1 MHECVLVINKQQSTR
16 HLHDMMTAAA
26 THMYTSIMLFTH
38 SLHLVFNDNDF

>member
-26 THMYTSIMLFTH
+26 THTSIMLFMH